1 MEGGLGWLML
11 YTRVCGLSWILVYLA
26 LSLVLG
32 LMTHITLH
40 LMIVGLMIC
49 LVSYFRLPPPNPTIV
64 RQVLGTDP
72 SPGLPDSAVG
82 KIFRL
87 REYLRKVELRSGWP
101 KLFEKNP
108 YKIQYIFRINPYNS
122 YVHIWGKNPYSP
134 YMKICTIRTFFLKV
148 RTFKKKPYK

>member
-87 REYLRKVELRSGWP
+87 REYLSLSLTAFRVA
-101 KLFEKNP
+101 
-108 YKIQYIFRINPYNS
+108 KIF
-122 YVHIWGKNPYSP
+122 
-134 YMKICTIRTFFLKV
+134 
-148 RTFKKKPYK
+148 